1 MIPQRPIVPTIT
13 LAVAV
18 AALLRAAPPASIS
31 IARRRRQQRPFRHF
45 RQQPRHLQL
54 LLLGLH
60 VTQYNISVVAAII
73 AIVLTFLF
81 LFLFRLRGRSA
92 GAEHLS
98 GLRRHPPDVV
108 LIGGGG
114 KREAPGGV
122 GEVETGGLPAVR
134 QCRHVVSSGRHFRGR
149 VSSEPDTCPGV
160 GLAEL
165 ADPLAAFPAPHASVH
180 RVARL
185 PEDSPPSPL
194 LRHLRRQLVL
204 LLLILRRRRAA
215 AVGHGGLGDVK
226 LLTAGDHIRY

>member
-13 LAVAV
+13 LAVA
-18 AALLRAAPPASIS
+18 ALLHAAPPGSIS

-73 AIVLTFLF
+73 TIVLTFLF
-81 LFLFRLRGRSA
+81 RRRRGA
-92 GAEHLS
+92 GGAEHLS

-114 KREAPGGV
+114 NGEAPGGV

-134 QCRHVVSSGRHFRGR
+134 QCRHVVSPGRHFRGR

-185 PEDSPPSPL
+185 PEHSPPSPL
-194 LRHLRRQLVL
+194 LRHLRRQLVLL

-215 AVGHGGLGDVK
+215 AVGHGGLGDLK